1 MEYSHWMMGA
11 MIAGMMMLNGCGGG
25 GGGGGSETSN
35 QPPIAD
41 AGEDKNVQV
50 KQTIRIVG
58 SGSDADGTIASYQW
72 KKGDALLADTASF
85 DYTPATAGIHTLTLT
100 VTDNEGATDSDT
112 MNVTVTDANTVQ
124 RVMPLVIIRI
134 EFNDFQFESSAFV
147 WSQKI
152 FGTDEGE
159 LNHYYNEISYGK
171 FQFEPAIETDGEND
185 GIITVHLDENHPD
198 ELQEKIDRLRDAA
211 ILANEHINFAQY
223 DTDNNGAIS
232 SEELQIVFLA
242 AGGELAT
249 SAHPGIWAHQW
260 CMDASINVGPPTLDG
275 IKLMS
280 CDHEGV
286 YAAFGEK
293 HFDAAAGNDATIGI
307 IAHELGHGVF
317 GLPDLYDTDESSAGI
332 GNFGLMGAGSWGY
345 KENDLYPGAT
355 PVHMTGWSKA
365 YSGFVVPTVVTDAEE
380 LPIKAASSSQY
391 VLYKI
396 PTGRS
401 GEYFLIEN
409 RADSGYDRGLYCLK
423 KVGDF
428 EGGLSV
434 LHIDDTLLPGCI
446 SSNSCNNDET
456 HKLVDIEEANNPGLD
471 TNVHRGDYLNL
482 FFAGNNENFT
492 SSTDPNSNR
501 YDGASSGVSITDIST
516 VGETMSADIAT
527 QTD

>member
-1 MEYSHWMMGA
+1 MGYSHLAVGTLV
-11 MIAGMMMLNGCGGG
+11 AGMMMLNGCGGG

-72 KKGDALLADTASF
+72 KKGDAVLADTASF

-112 MNVTVTDANTVQ
+112 MDVNAAEENTAL
-124 RVMPLVIIRI
+124 RAMPLVIIRI
-134 EFNDFQFESSAFV
+134 EFDDYQFESSAFV

-152 FGTDEGE
+152 FGTNEGE

-171 FQFEPAIETDGEND
+171 FQFEPAIETDGDND

-198 ELQEKIDRLRDAA
+198 ELQEKIDRLKEAA
-211 ILANEHINFAQY
+211 ILAGEHINFAQY

-260 CMDASINVGPPTLDG
+260 CMDTSINVQPPTLDNV
-275 IKLMS
+275 ILMS

-293 HFDAAAGNDATIGI
+293 HFDAATGNDATIGI
-307 IAHELGHGVF
+307 IAHELGHAVF
-317 GLPDLYDTDESSAGI
+317 GLPDLYDTDGSSAGI
-332 GNFGLMGAGSWGY
+332 
-345 KENDLYPGAT
+345 
-355 PVHMTGWSKA
+355 
-365 YSGFVVPTVVTDAEE
+365 
-380 LPIKAASSSQY
+380 
-391 VLYKI
+391 
-396 PTGRS
+396 
-401 GEYFLIEN
+401 
-409 RADSGYDRGLYCLK
+409 
-423 KVGDF
+423 
-428 EGGLSV
+428 
-434 LHIDDTLLPGCI
+434 
-446 SSNSCNNDET
+446 
-456 HKLVDIEEANNPGLD
+456 
-471 TNVHRGDYLNL
+471 
-482 FFAGNNENFT
+482 
-492 SSTDPNSNR
+492 
-501 YDGASSGVSITDIST
+501 
-516 VGETMSADIAT
+516 
-527 QTD
+527 

>member
-1 MEYSHWMMGA
+1 MGYSHWMMGA
-11 MIAGMMMLNGCGGG
+11 MITGMIMLNGCGGG
-25 GGGGGSETSN
+25 GGGESETSN

-72 KKGDALLADTASF
+72 KKGDAVLADTASF

-112 MNVTVTDANTVQ
+112 MNVNATEENAALRT
-124 RVMPLVIIRI
+124 MPLVVIRI
-134 EFNDFQFESSAFV
+134 EFNDYQFASPASE

-152 FGTDEGE
+152 FGTNEGE

-171 FQFEPAIETDGEND
+171 FQFEPAIETDGDND

-198 ELQEKIDRLRDAA
+198 ELQEKIDRLKKAA
-211 ILANEHINFAQY
+211 ILADEHINFAQY

-260 CMDASINVGPPTLDG
+260 CMDTSINVQPPTLDG
-275 IKLMS
+275 VKLMS

-293 HFDAAAGNDATIGI
+293 HFNTDNGNDATIGI
-307 IAHELGHGVF
+307 IAHELGHAVF
-317 GLPDLYDTDESSAGI
+317 GLPDLYDTDGSSAGI

-365 YSGFVVPTVVTDAEE
+365 YSGFVVPAVVSDTEDLPVKSTSSTD
-380 LPIKAASSSQY
+380 Y

-409 RADSGYDRGLYCLK
+409 RANSGYDRGLYCLK

-428 EGGLSV
+428 EGGLSI

-446 SSNSCNNDET
+446 SSNSCNNDEA
-456 HKLVDIEEANNPGLD
+456 HKLVDVEEANNPGLD

-482 FFAGNNENFT
+482 FFAGNNESFT
-492 SSTDPNSNR
+492 SSTAPNSNR
-501 YDGASSGVSITDIST
+501 YDGASCGVAITDISG